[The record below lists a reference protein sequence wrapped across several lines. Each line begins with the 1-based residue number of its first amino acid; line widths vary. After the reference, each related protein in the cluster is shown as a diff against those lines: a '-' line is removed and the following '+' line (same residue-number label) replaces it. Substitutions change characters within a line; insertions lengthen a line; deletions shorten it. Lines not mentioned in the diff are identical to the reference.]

1 MRLVNELFED
11 PKLGEIRGSDAVPVE
26 EVPIEGVQDVDSRE
40 ACERFGRALGSTI
53 AQLQERCPDRPLH
66 VSLSGGRKT
75 LAALTYFGAQQAGLS
90 RVWHTT
96 ISDPGF
102 EKQVED
108 ETTLDNLAGLK
119 TAGKASRLFRQAYA
133 SGRDKFTIFPVPVIS
148 LNLARPGES

>member
-1 MRLVNELFED
+1 MNELFED